1 MPIHDILNFIEI
13 FCWKVFSGL
22 SISERTIW
30 AGNLES
36 GGILQITISGMYIV
50 KNDTNFQWVA
60 PSRISV
66 ASVNP
71 CSGQVVIAC
80 RNLLHYLQITDHVE
94 LIKVVECDYE
104 VSCID
109 ISPIGLN
116 LFLLLFYIQK
126 NKDEFLHSSSLL
138 LNLGKKNESEVI
150 ALAYWTEM
158 SVALMTISDMKEVT
172 RQKVGDDMLARSI
185 LLCTMEDI
193 VYLLVGLGDG
203 TLHYFQIDMS
213 SG

>member
-1 MPIHDILNFIEI
+1 M
-13 FCWKVFSGL
+13 
-22 SISERTIW
+22 
-30 AGNLES
+30 
-36 GGILQITISGMYIV
+36 
-50 KNDTNFQWVA
+50 
-60 PSRISV
+60 
-66 ASVNP
+66 
-71 CSGQVVIAC
+71 
-80 RNLLHYLQITDHVE
+80 
-94 LIKVVECDYE
+94 
-104 VSCID
+104 
-109 ISPIGLN
+109 
-116 LFLLLFYIQK
+116 
-126 NKDEFLHSSSLL
+126 